1 MKTILIAM
9 VLALTGCAVSSPNGG
24 KFITAP
30 GHAISLEQMESIR
43 TNGEQCADLAGNVAM
58 IDEQIKLKGFTNINP
73 EDLNSED
80 QRYNRVAH
88 IVKWSLIIGCNNP
101 HRYDK

>member
-1 MKTILIAM
+1 MKTTLIALT
-9 VLALTGCAVSSPNGG
+9 LALTGCAVSSPNGG

-43 TNGEQCADLAGNVAM
+43 TNTEQCDDLAEHVAM
-58 IDEQIKLKGFTNINP
+58 IDEQIKLKGFTNVNP
-73 EDLNSED
+73 ENLNSED
-80 QRYNRVAH
+80 QRYNRAAH

-101 HRYDK
+101 HRYEK